1 MTILTAKNTPR
12 VSYTATASQTA
23 FTIPF
28 EFFSTNDIKVYNGT
42 SLLTYNAS
50 PSSTSQYKISGTAS
64 ASDSAYEFGA
74 GGIVTLGGSGASAGN
89 IITIIRDISIERTSD
104 FPTTGSFDITS
115 LNTDLDKIYAKLA
128 DIDQQ
133 SDRSV
138 KLLDTDSISATVTLP
153 AKASRASKVM
163 TFTSDGNVE
172 TTINSVDVTTIAG
185 ISSDVTT
192 VSGIASNV
200 TSVASNSSNINTVA
214 GAISNVN
221 TVGGISSDVTTVA
234 GISSNV
240 TTVAG
245 KASLITSDFAADMS
259 LVTSD
264 FVTDMSLV
272 TADFV
277 SDVNTLATTDIVND
291 LNLLATSDFV
301 SDLNQL
307 ATSDFVSDLNALE
320 AIKTN
325 VTSVADN
332 ESNINAAVSNASN
345 INSAVSNA
353 SNINSVAGNST
364 NINAVAGNETNI
376 NAVNSN
382 ASNINTVAGANSNIT
397 TVAGS
402 ISNVNTVA
410 TNLSGVND
418 FADRYRVVSS
428 DPSSDNDTG
437 DLIYNTTSNS
447 LKVYEGSS
455 FTTINT
461 SGGISNLIEDTTPQ
475 LGGHLDAN
483 SKNITNLGTVN
494 THTIPGG
501 TGTFALTSDLTFTA
515 SSTHTLTNKTFDANG
530 TGNSLS
536 NVEVA
541 DLASG
546 VLDTDISSV
555 SSSDDTLAS
564 AKAIKTYVDA
574 QVTAQDLDFQ
584 ADSGGALAIDLDSE
598 SLTFTGGTGI
608 DTSGSG
614 NAVTFAID
622 STVVTTT
629 GSQTLTNKS
638 GNISMFTNDSGYITG
653 VTAGSGID
661 VSGTTISVETDLRD
675 GIEYIG
681 LDGGDYIRF
690 NNNSSQSFF
699 VNGNE
704 EARLEADGDFHAD
717 GDVIAYSTTVSDVA
731 LKTDIQMIPNALDK
745 IDEVRG
751 VTFTRHNGQKSAGII
766 AQELEKVLPEA
777 VREKTLALVD
787 GKTYKTVEYD
797 AIHGLLI
804 NCIKELKEQIKELK
818 DGFTK

>member
-1 MTILTAKNTPR
+1 MTIVTAKNTPR
-12 VSYTATASQTA
+12 VTYTATANQTA

-28 EFFSTNDIKVYNGT
+28 EFFTTSDIKVYNGT

-50 PSSTSQYKISGTAS
+50 PSSTSQYSITGTAS
-64 ASDSAYEFGA
+64 ASDSAFEFGS
-74 GGIVTLGGSGASAGN
+74 GGTVTLGSTGASVGD

-104 FPTTGSFDITS
+104 FPTSGSFDVTS

-192 VSGIASNV
+192 VSGIASDV
-200 TSVASNSSNINTVA
+200 TTVAADGTDIGTVA
-214 GAISNVN
+214 G
-221 TVGGISSDVTTVA
+221 ISSNVTTVA
-234 GISSNV
+234 GISSDVTSVAGIASNV

-277 SDVNTLATTDIVND
+277 SDVNTLATSDIVTD

-307 ATSDFVSDLNALE
+307 ATTDFVSDLNALE
-320 AIKTN
+320 AIKAN
-325 VTSVADN
+325 VTSVANN

-353 SNINSVAGNST
+353 SNIN
-364 NINAVAGNETNI
+364 
-376 NAVNSN
+376 
-382 ASNINTVAGANSNIT
+382 TVAGGITNI
-397 TVAGS
+397 
-402 ISNVNTVA
+402 NTVA

-418 FADRYRVVSS
+418 FADRYRVVTS
-428 DPSSDNDTG
+428 DPSSNNDSG

-447 LKVYEGSS
+447 LKVYTGSA
-455 FTTINT
+455 FATINT
-461 SGGISNLIEDTTPQ
+461 SGGLSNISEDTTPQ
-475 LGGHLDAN
+475 LGGNLNADSN
-483 SKNITNLGTVN
+483 NITNLGTVN

-501 TGTFALTSDLTFTA
+501 TGTFALTSDLTFTT
-515 SSTHTLTNKTFDANG
+515 SSTDTLTNKTINTA
-530 TGNSLS
+530 S
-536 NVEVA
+536 NTITIVEA
-541 DLASG
+541 
-546 VLDTDISSV
+546 DISDLGSYITA
-555 SSSDDTLAS
+555 SSTDTLTN
-564 AKAIKTYVDA
+564 K
-574 QVTAQDLDFQ
+574 
-584 ADSGGALAIDLDSE
+584 
-598 SLTFTGGTGI
+598 
-608 DTSGSG
+608 SG
-614 NAVTFAID
+614 NVSMFTND
-622 STVVTTT
+622 SAYITASSTD
-629 GSQTLTNKS
+629 TLTNKS

-661 VSGTTISVETDLRD
+661 VSGTTISVEPDLRD

-787 GKTYKTVEYD
+787 GKKYKTVEYD

-804 NCIKELKEQIKELK
+804 NCIKELKQQIKELK
-818 DGFTK
+818 NGFTK